1 MFPWPCQEKGERLW
15 LPKGFKGSDYYHKY
29 FEYNTSHEVNKI
41 LPSIDGK
48 LPLRYYF
55 FKKLNYILYRQL
67 IFKMEQQIAKLFNY
81 YQ

>member
-55 FKKLNYILYRQL
+55 
-67 IFKMEQQIAKLFNY
+67 
-81 YQ
+81 